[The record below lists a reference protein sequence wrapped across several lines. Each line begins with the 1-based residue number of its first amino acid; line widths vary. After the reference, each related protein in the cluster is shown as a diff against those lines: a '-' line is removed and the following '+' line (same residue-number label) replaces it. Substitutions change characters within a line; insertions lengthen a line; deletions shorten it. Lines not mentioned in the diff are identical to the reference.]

1 MTPERRRVHG
11 IHVTEHAI
19 VRYLERRY
27 GIDVKA
33 LLAELV
39 PPETARILHQVRNGR
54 VGIKNNLWLVVA
66 DGTVVTVAPT
76 DGRQKPPRPG
86 RRHREE

>member
-1 MTPERRRVHG
+1 MTPERRRIHG

-27 GIDVKA
+27 GIDVKE

-39 PPETARILHQVRNGR
+39 PYETAQLLRRVKNGR
-54 VGIKNNLWLVVA
+54 VGIKHNLWLVVA

-76 DGRQKPPRPG
+76 DGRQKPTRAG
-86 RRHREE
+86 RRHLEE